1 MGFSK
6 DGDAT
11 DSPLLT
17 LVGGRQPAGETAPPE
32 GADKATLLKLNELRQ
47 EHRELDVEI
56 QALVATVAIDQLLM
70 RRLKKRKLMLRDLIT
85 RIESEIVPD
94 IIA

>member
-6 DGDAT
+6 DGGGPE
-11 DSPLLT
+11 SPLLT
-17 LVGGRQPAGETAPPE
+17 LVGGSQPAGEAAPPD
-32 GADKATLLKLNELRQ
+32 GADKATLLKLSELRQ

-56 QALVATVAIDQLLM
+56 QTLVASVAIDQLLM